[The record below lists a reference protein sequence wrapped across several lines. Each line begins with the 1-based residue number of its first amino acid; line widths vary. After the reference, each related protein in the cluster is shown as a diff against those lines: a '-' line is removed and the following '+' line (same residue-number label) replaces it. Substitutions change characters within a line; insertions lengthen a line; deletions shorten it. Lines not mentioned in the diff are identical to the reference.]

1 MVTFF
6 IITMVPIGQG
16 LGLPPGA
23 LFLTVLMASE
33 SFFLSYQD
41 GPYQIAYSSTSGQAF
56 SHAQARKLLL
66 AKSFAT
72 LAGLVLSIPFWR
84 MLGLIRG

>member
-1 MVTFF
+1 VH
-6 IITMVPIGQG
+6 
-16 LGLPPGA
+16 PGA
-23 LFLTVLMASE
+23 LLLTVVIASE

-41 GPYQIAYSSTSGQAF
+41 GPYQIAYSSTNGQAF

-72 LAGLVLSIPFWR
+72 LLAIAVSVPYWR

>member
-1 MVTFF
+1 M
-6 IITMVPIGQG
+6 ITM
-16 LGLPPGA
+16 LPLAENVGVHPGA
-23 LFLTVLMASE
+23 LLLTVVMASE

-41 GPYQIAYSSTSGQAF
+41 GPYQIAYSSTGGRAF

-72 LAGLVLSIPFWR
+72 LAGLALSIPFWR
-84 MLGLIRG
+84 MLGLIRGG